1 MSILSRMK
9 RVTTGKLEMFLS
21 KAENPE
27 VVFPQLIV
35 EMEDQVRSATDAE
48 AKAMASLKQAEH
60 AAEESRKKLEKMTT
74 GAEAALKRDDESM
87 AREAIEAQV
96 ALEAELIRREAAAQT
111 AQNTLEDARAA
122 RQQTQTQ
129 LQEIRE
135 KKDEILTRAR
145 VVQSQ
150 ERIQR
155 TVTGPTTST
164 GSILDAVAAME
175 SRVEEKEANLAVR
188 QELAGAGAGSSPSLE
203 RRIDAINRDEEIDRR
218 MAALKA
224 KVKPGDGHA
233 HS

>member
-1 MSILSRMK
+1 MSLFSRMK
-9 RVTTGKLEMFLS
+9 RVTTGKLELFLS
-21 KAENPE
+21 KSENPE
-27 VVFPQLIV
+27 VIFPQLIV
-35 EMEDQVRSATDAE
+35 EMEDQVRAATDAE

-60 AAEESRKKLEKMTT
+60 AASESRSKLEKMTA
-74 GAEAALKRDDESM
+74 GAEAALKRGDESM

-111 AQNTLEDARAA
+111 AKDTLEDARAA

-135 KKDEILTRAR
+135 KKDEILTRAQ

-155 TVTGPTTST
+155 TVSGPTSST
-164 GSILDAVAAME
+164 GSILDAVASME
-175 SRVEEKEANLAVR
+175 AKVEEKEANLAVR

-203 RRIDAINRDEEIDRR
+203 RRIDSINREEEIDRR
-218 MAALKA
+218 MAALKN
-224 KVKPGDGHA
+224 KINPGEVHA

>member
-1 MSILSRMK
+1 MSIFSRIK
-9 RVTTGKLEMFLS
+9 RVTTGKLELFLS
-21 KAENPE
+21 KSENPE
-27 VVFPQLIV
+27 VIFPQLIV
-35 EMEDQVRSATDAE
+35 EMEEQVRAATDAE

-60 AAEESRKKLEKMTT
+60 AAAESRSKLEKMTA

-111 AQNTLEDARAA
+111 AQETLEDARAA

-155 TVTGPTTST
+155 TVSGPTASS
-164 GSILDAVAAME
+164 GSILDAVAAIE
-175 SRVEEKEANLAVR
+175 SRVEEKEATLAVR
-188 QELAGAGAGSSPSLE
+188 QELAGAGSGASPSLE
-203 RRIDAINRDEEIDRR
+203 RRIDSINRQEEIDRR
-218 MAALKA
+218 MAALKE
-224 KVKPGDGHA
+224 KVKTGDGHA